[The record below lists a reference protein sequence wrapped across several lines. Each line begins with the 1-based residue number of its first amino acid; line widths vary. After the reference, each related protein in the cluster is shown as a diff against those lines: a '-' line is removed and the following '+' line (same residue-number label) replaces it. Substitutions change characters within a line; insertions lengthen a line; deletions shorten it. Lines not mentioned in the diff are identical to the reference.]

1 MKGEV
6 GSQLRDE
13 KPEQE
18 GHIWGSMRRTAFILG
33 SGLLLLV
40 AFWNSVTW
48 HLQRFWGASGHFWQ
62 AQWERLLFAFEGKEW
77 ILYMLSITHVPL
89 IFFWGLNGL
98 LLVVDTT
105 GKPSFISRYRIQA
118 GKNEPDKSYQPARGL
133 PPGPAWQH
141 RREPKCPGQCSATES
156 PSPVRPWGSPYQVDP
171 VKLRQAIR
179 TVLANQ
185 VLISFPI
192 MVLLYP
198 ICKLRRDPCRR
209 ELPTFHWFLLELAVF
224 TLIEEVMFYYSH
236 RLLHH
241 PKLYKKI
248 HKKHHEWTAP
258 IGVISLYAHPI
269 EHVVSNML
277 PAVVGP
283 LVMGSHLS
291 SIVVWSSL
299 ALVITTIS
307 HCGYHL
313 PFLPSP
319 EFHDYHHLKFNQCYG
334 VLGVLDHLHG
344 TDTLFKQTKAYE
356 RHTLLLS
363 LTPLSESIPDSP
375 KME

>member
-1 MKGEV
+1 
-6 GSQLRDE
+6 
-13 KPEQE
+13 
-18 GHIWGSMRRTAFILG
+18 
-33 SGLLLLV
+33 
-40 AFWNSVTW
+40 
-48 HLQRFWGASGHFWQ
+48 
-62 AQWERLLFAFEGKEW
+62 
-77 ILYMLSITHVPL
+77 
-89 IFFWGLNGL
+89 
-98 LLVVDTT
+98 
-105 GKPSFISRYRIQA
+105 
-118 GKNEPDKSYQPARGL
+118 
-133 PPGPAWQH
+133 
-141 RREPKCPGQCSATES
+141 
-156 PSPVRPWGSPYQVDP
+156 
-171 VKLRQAIR
+171 
-179 TVLANQ
+179 
-185 VLISFPI
+185 

>member
-1 MKGEV
+1 MKGEA
-6 GSQLRDE
+6 GSKLHDE
-13 KPEQE
+13 KPKQE

-62 AQWERLLFAFEGKEW
+62 AQWERLLSTFEGKEW
-77 ILYMLSITHVPL
+77 MLFMMGATQVPSL
-89 IFFWGLNGL
+89 FFWSFNGL

-105 GKPSFISRYRIQA
+105 GKPNFISRYRIQV
-118 GKNEPDKSYQPARGL
+118 GKNEP
-133 PPGPAWQH
+133 
-141 RREPKCPGQCSATES
+141 
-156 PSPVRPWGSPYQVDP
+156 VDP
-171 VKLRQAIR
+171 VKLRQSIR
-179 TVLANQ
+179 TVLFNQ
-185 VLISFPI
+185 FMISLP
-192 MVLLYP
+192 MMLVLYP
-198 ICKLRRDPCRR
+198 IHKLWGDPCRR
-209 ELPTFHWFLLELAVF
+209 ELPTFHWFLLELAIF

-241 PKLYKKI
+241 PTFYKKI

-258 IGVISLYAHPI
+258 IGVISLYAHPV

-277 PAVVGP
+277 PAIVGP
-283 LVMGSHLS
+283 LVMGSHLT
-291 SIVVWSSL
+291 SITMWFSL
-299 ALVITTIS
+299 ALIITTIS

-344 TDTLFKQTKAYE
+344 TDTIFKQTKAYE
-356 RHTLLLS
+356 RHILLLGF
-363 LTPLSESIPDSP
+363 TPLSESIPDTP
-375 KME
+375 KKMQ

>member
-1 MKGEV
+1 MIPANPGPETLSAPSDLIQ
-6 GSQLRDE
+6 GSLPGTTPGKRG
-13 KPEQE
+13 P
-18 GHIWGSMRRTAFILG
+18 TA
-33 SGLLLLV
+33 
-40 AFWNSVTW
+40 
-48 HLQRFWGASGHFWQ
+48 GASRPPWSPPSNSP
-62 AQWERLLFAFEGKEW
+62 LF
-77 ILYMLSITHVPL
+77 
-89 IFFWGLNGL
+89 
-98 LLVVDTT
+98 
-105 GKPSFISRYRIQA
+105 Q
-118 GKNEPDKSYQPARGL
+118 
-133 PPGPAWQH
+133 
-141 RREPKCPGQCSATES
+141 
-156 PSPVRPWGSPYQVDP
+156 
-171 VKLRQAIR
+171 
-179 TVLANQ
+179 
-185 VLISFPI
+185 
-192 MVLLYP
+192 
-198 ICKLRRDPCRR
+198 
-209 ELPTFHWFLLELAVF
+209 
-224 TLIEEVMFYYSH
+224 
-236 RLLHH
+236 
-241 PKLYKKI
+241 
-248 HKKHHEWTAP
+248 
-258 IGVISLYAHPI
+258 
-269 EHVVSNML
+269 VSNML